1 MGIEVTGRTAEFGR
15 SLEGTQHGHL
25 FVQTVHK
32 HLDLLAQ
39 TGWGGRL
46 SVCMGQQWN
55 IAPLIGHRLEFSD
68 QLVEHRMVHLNQRLF
83 EAVGNGGIV
92 DILRGQ
98 SEVDE
103 LFVGMQAEFIHLLF
117 EQILDGFDIM
127 VGCPFDLFDP
137 QGVSF
142 GKMAVNIAQGLQSGF
157 VHPFELR

>member
-1 MGIEVTGRTAEFGR
+1 
-15 SLEGTQHGHL
+15 
-25 FVQTVHK
+25 
-32 HLDLLAQ
+32 
-39 TGWGGRL
+39 
-46 SVCMGQQWN
+46 
-55 IAPLIGHRLEFSD
+55 
-68 QLVEHRMVHLNQRLF
+68 MVHLNQRLL

-137 QGVSF
+137 QGISF
-142 GKMAVNIAQGLQSGF
+142 GKMAVNIAQGLPSGF
-157 VHPFELR
+157 VHPFELRQRQFTQRDEILHLHQYPVANQSIF